1 MRVVE
6 ESFLKRT
13 VLKLNKY
20 ALKHKTS
27 AEFFNCLDE
36 LEVKPL
42 QDLSFQSDLKYFD
55 QINFILS
62 VISSIISH
70 PHIST
75 TGEYIVV
82 RTELANTISNE
93 TFQMTMR
100 DPMLWKDDGL
110 KMIPESVYYYQSID
124 ELCIYENIFIV
135 MLIKMIES
143 ELKKYNDFYI
153 SLIETFEGQPIL
165 SLTSNNANVASNKI
179 RRLSK
184 KLKYIKDTR
193 FYKEINRRGVRL
205 KNVHPTNIL
214 LKDRLYNYC
223 FKFYRSIITY
233 SDKQVLLKD
242 FRTYYFVLLL
252 RALKQRG
259 FIFQEPTSA
268 RAIKATTI
276 KKDED
281 GCLILP
287 NVEFYNNVF
296 NLSVEPYED
305 LGLKVT
311 VTNRLIASARGK
323 TAVHLLVFEP
333 QENKEELNRI
343 HEVTGGQF
351 QTVEAVHLWNLVCVD
366 DGLTV
371 TFNNPMSEQAL
382 MEKWLDSKLLHSVA
396 SAKIYRTYCPSCKNQ
411 TLEVLPNLHRK
422 CGICGSVYTFYR
434 DEEGNNCLWF
444 LKLRRQK

>member
-13 VLKLNKY
+13 VLKLNNY
-20 ALKHKTS
+20 ALEHKTS
-27 AEFFNCLDE
+27 SAFFNDLDS
-36 LEVKPL
+36 LEVEPL

-55 QINFILS
+55 EISFILS

-75 TGEYIVV
+75 SGEHIVI
-82 RTELANTISNE
+82 RTELANNISNE

-100 DPMLWKDDGL
+100 DPKLWSDDGI

-124 ELCIYENIFIV
+124 ELCIYENIFVV
-135 MLIKMIES
+135 MLIRIIEA

-165 SLTSNNANVASNKI
+165 SLTGNNADVALQRI
-179 RRLSK
+179 GIVFK

-193 FYKEINRRGVRL
+193 FYKEINRRGVNL
-205 KNVHPTNIL
+205 KIVHPTNIL

-223 FKFYRSIITY
+223 FKFYRSIVTY

-242 FRTYYFVLLL
+242 FRTYYYVLLL
-252 RALKQRG
+252 RALKKRG
-259 FIFQEPTSA
+259 FFFHNPTIPNEI
-268 RAIKATTI
+268 RQ
-276 KKDED
+276 DGD
-281 GCLILP
+281 GCLVLP
-287 NVEFYNNVF
+287 SVEFSDSVF
-296 NLSVEPYED
+296 NLMVEPYED

-311 VTNRLIASARGK
+311 VVNRLIGAVPAGR
-323 TAVHLLVFEP
+323 AVHLLVFEP
-333 QENKEELNRI
+333 QENKDELVRI
-343 HEVTGGQF
+343 CGLAGNKF

-366 DGLTV
+366 DDLTV
-371 TFNNPMSEQAL
+371 SFKNPMSEQAL

-396 SAKIYRTYCPSCKNQ
+396 SAEIYQTYCPSCKNQ
-411 TLEVLPNLHRK
+411 TVEELSSSHKK
-422 CGICGSVYTFYR
+422 CAICGSVYTFYR
-434 DEEGNNCLWF
+434 DEHGQDCLWF

>member
-13 VLKLNKY
+13 VLKLNNY
-20 ALKHKTS
+20 ALEHKTS
-27 AEFFNCLDE
+27 SDFFKDIDS
-36 LEVKPL
+36 LEVEPL

-55 QINFILS
+55 EINFILS

-75 TGEYIVV
+75 SGEHIVV

-100 DPMLWKDDGL
+100 DSQLWKDDGL
-110 KMIPESVYYYQSID
+110 GMVPESVYYYQSID
-124 ELCIYENIFIV
+124 ELCIYENIFVV
-135 MLIKMIES
+135 MLIRMIEA
-143 ELKKYNDFYI
+143 ELKKYSDFYV

-165 SLTSNNANVASNKI
+165 SLSGNNADIALNRIGKVF
-179 RRLSK
+179 K

-193 FYKEINRRGVRL
+193 FYKEINRRGISL
-205 KNVHPTNIL
+205 KTVHPTNIL

-223 FKFYRSIITY
+223 FKFYRSIVTY

-242 FRTYYFVLLL
+242 FRTYYYVLLL
-252 RALKQRG
+252 RALKKRG
-259 FIFQEPTSA
+259 FAFHKPTTA
-268 RAIKATTI
+268 NEIKQD
-276 KKDED
+276 KD

-287 NVEFYNNVF
+287 NVDFSDNVF
-296 NLSVEPYED
+296 HLRVEPYED

-311 VTNRLIASARGK
+311 VVNRLIGATPTG

-333 QENKEELNRI
+333 QENKDELMRI
-343 HEVTGGQF
+343 CGVAGKNF

-366 DGLTV
+366 DELTV
-371 TFNNPMSEQAL
+371 SFKNPMSEQAL

-396 SAKIYRTYCPSCKNQ
+396 SAEIYQTYCPSCKNQ
-411 TLEVLPNLHRK
+411 TLEDLPYSHKK
-422 CGICGSVYTFYR
+422 CAICGSVYTFYH
-434 DEEGNNCLWF
+434 DEKGQNCLWF